1 MNSSIKMT
9 FKPFEY
15 QLIQKKPSSK
25 GSFTN
30 LSKKLNKAKK
40 SKKVCKEA
48 SQKNYQ
54 KDEAEIF
61 VLQGNVVIDINT
73 LFQKPNSLNQI
84 VYENQLDGQLI
95 YNNNNS
101 SKKTDLIQTQKISN
115 TASYFFQQNLQN
127 YGGIISA
134 VEYFKRSDTLEV
146 MYDSMVQG
154 FYLSQFQDVINYLK
168 EYCQTTSLQFS
179 NSSQM
184 VALQSLLIKYQEII
198 SQNQSVNESDA
209 TVRNQLFDVS
219 MKIAHQYLIEIN
231 GKQAQIDINYF
242 PQLHNY
248 KTSLSSFDT
257 VKASNQL
264 FFYNG
269 LKRTEY
275 GYSVDRKGLNKS
287 LIDLLNIGEE
297 VLQQVILRKG
307 FINFLTADSNLK
319 LLQFDLESRII
330 LSQQSANKMCDLSSI
345 KGRRISAEI
354 ITLDL
359 IYIPCEIVVDL
370 IQISFGNESWSQNYL
385 MLFYIEISESEQQ
398 RIKCLREQSSSLKN
412 ISQHQQ
418 QQQQQQQQSIHFH
431 FQNCLEGINTDILY
445 DQGYSNL
452 SETFINNFYPD
463 QSYQSS
469 FNSINGPN

>member
-25 GSFTN
+25 DSFTN

-40 SKKVCKEA
+40 SKKVCKDTL
-48 SQKNYQ
+48 QKNCQ
-54 KDEAEIF
+54 KDEAEIY

-73 LFQKPNSLNQI
+73 LFQKTNSLNQL
-84 VYENQLDGQLI
+84 VYQSQLNGELL
-95 YNNNNS
+95 YNNNNL
-101 SKKTDLIQTQKISN
+101 SKKAPKIQNS
-115 TASYFFQQNLQN
+115 ASYFFQQNMQN

-134 VEYFKRSDTLEV
+134 VEFFKRSDTLEV

-154 FYLSQFQDVINYLK
+154 FYLNQFEDIINHIK
-168 EYCQTTSLQFS
+168 EYCQTSSLQFS
-179 NSSQM
+179 ISSQM
-184 VALQSLLIKYQEII
+184 AALQSQLIKYQEII
-198 SQNQSVNESDA
+198 SKNQSVNESDV
-209 TVRNQLFDVS
+209 TVRNQMFDVS
-219 MKIAHQYLIEIN
+219 MKIAHQYLIEIS
-231 GKQAQIDINYF
+231 GKQGQIDINYF
-242 PQLHNY
+242 PQFHNY
-248 KTSLSSFDT
+248 KTSLSSYDT
-257 VKASNQL
+257 EKANNQL

-275 GYSVDRKGLNKS
+275 GYSIDRKGLNKN

-307 FINFLTADSNLK
+307 FINFLTVDSNLK

-330 LSQQSANKMCDLSSI
+330 LSQQFANKTCDLSSI

-359 IYIPCEIVVDL
+359 MYIPCEIVVDL
-370 IQISFGNESWSQNYL
+370 IQISFGNESWSRNYL
-385 MLFYIEISESEQQ
+385 MLFSIEISESELQ
-398 RIKCLREQSSSLKN
+398 RIKCLREQSNSLKN
-412 ISQHQQ
+412 VSQ
-418 QQQQQQQQSIHFH
+418 QQQQQQQQSIHLH

-469 FNSINGPN
+469 FSSINGPN

>member
-25 GSFTN
+25 DSFTN
-30 LSKKLNKAKK
+30 LSKKINKAKK
-40 SKKVCKEA
+40 SKKICKES
-48 SQKNYQ
+48 SQKNCQ
-54 KDEAEIF
+54 RDEAELY

-73 LFQKPNSLNQI
+73 LFQKTNQLNQL
-84 VYENQLDGQLI
+84 VYESQYDGQLL
-95 YNNNNS
+95 YNNS
-101 SKKTDLIQTQKISN
+101 SKKTERIQSPKIQN
-115 TASYFFQQNLQN
+115 TASYFFYQNMQN

-146 MYDSMVQG
+146 MYDSMVEG
-154 FYLSQFQDVINYLK
+154 FYLNQFQAVISNLQ
-168 EYCQTTSLQFS
+168 EYCQKSSQFS
-179 NSSQM
+179 NNSQM
-184 VALQSLLIKYQEII
+184 AALQSQLIKYQEII
-198 SQNQSVNESDA
+198 SQNQSVNDNDA
-209 TVRNQLFDVS
+209 AVRNQLFDVS

-231 GKQAQIDINYF
+231 GKQGQIDLNYF
-242 PQLHNY
+242 PQFHNY

-257 VKASNQL
+257 EKAHNNQL

-275 GYSVDRKGLNKS
+275 GYSIDRKGLNKN

-330 LSQQSANKMCDLSSI
+330 LSQQFASKTCDLSSI

-359 IYIPCEIVVDL
+359 MYIPCEIVVDL

-412 ISQHQQ
+412 ISQQQ
-418 QQQQQQQQSIHFH
+418 QQQQHQQQQSIHMH

-469 FNSINGPN
+469 FSSINGPN